1 MKIPL
6 NTLTVSLFDVCLIAR
21 ANLPA
26 LGPEVSVIPA
36 RHKKSWIRT
45 KDHLSSSVGLWTFR
59 ERWSVA
65 LFPAATHI
73 LFPASLRRFVR
84 RF

>member
-6 NTLTVSLFDVCLIAR
+6 NTLTVSLFDVCLITR

-26 LGPEVSVIPA
+26 LEPEAPAIPP

-45 KDHLSSSVGLWTFR
+45 RVDLSFLPDSRRFASFGPF
-59 ERWSVA
+59 A
-65 LFPAATHI
+65 LFAAATHI
-73 LFPASLRRFVR
+73 LFPASPRRFVGR
-84 RF
+84 L